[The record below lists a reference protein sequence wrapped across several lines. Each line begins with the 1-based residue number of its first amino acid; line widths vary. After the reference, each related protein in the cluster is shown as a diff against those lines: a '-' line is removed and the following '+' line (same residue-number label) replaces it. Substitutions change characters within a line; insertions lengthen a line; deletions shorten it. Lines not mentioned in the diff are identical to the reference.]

1 MKIVTGFGVDMKNKK
16 AYLEDVKQNV
26 QQYEKAQE
34 KLFEEMIKKLGVSKE
49 DKDIFFDYCYN
60 NYKFKHGMDIIESY
74 LK

>member
-1 MKIVTGFGVDMKNKK
+1 MTSINDKK
-16 AYLEDVKQNV
+16 KYLEDIKQHL

-34 KLFEEMIKKLGVSKE
+34 KLFEEMIKKLRVSK
-49 DKDIFFDYCYN
+49 DDRDIFFDYCYN

>member
-60 NYKFKHGMDIIESY
+60 NYKFEYGMDIIESY

>member
-1 MKIVTGFGVDMKNKK
+1 MTSINDKK
-16 AYLEDVKQNV
+16 KYLEDIKQHL
-26 QQYEKAQE
+26 QEDEKAQE

-60 NYKFKHGMDIIESY
+60 NYKFKYGMNIIESY

>member
-16 AYLEDVKQNV
+16 AYLEDIKQHL

>member
-1 MKIVTGFGVDMKNKK
+1 MKDKIS
-16 AYLEDVKQNV
+16 YLEDVKKRL
-26 QQYEKAQE
+26 QQYEKSQE

-60 NYKFKHGMDIIESY
+60 NYKFKYGMDIIESY